1 MKRFKNI
8 LFIADRDDSLQAALQ
23 RAVSLAKTNKARLTV
38 MDVAPDAGLADYF
51 RRSYGI
57 DFNKQ
62 LREQRLES
70 LEAITRPYN
79 DAGIA
84 VYTTVATGTTFIE
97 VIRAVQR
104 NQHDL
109 VIKVAEHSAGLSVA
123 LFGSTDMHLLR
134 KCPCP
139 VWIDAPTSTG
149 DYKKVLAAVDPFD
162 DASGDL
168 QRLILDLATSL
179 AAREQAELEVVH
191 AWELPGESILTH
203 GRGRLPLHEVEA
215 MLKDRKEHH
224 QRSLDALLL
233 PYGLS
238 RGEGNIHLR
247 KGHPARVITA
257 CARECEADLIVMGT
271 LGRVSIPG
279 LIIGNTAEDV
289 LREMQTAVLAVKP
302 GGFVSPIVK

>member
-1 MKRFKNI
+1 MKRFKDI
-8 LFIADRDDSLQAALQ
+8 LFIADREDGLETALE
-23 RAVSLAKTNKARLTV
+23 RAVALAKTNEARLTV
-38 MDVAPDAGLADYF
+38 MDIAPDAGLADHF
-51 RRSYGI
+51 RRTYGI

-62 LREQRLES
+62 LREQRLDS
-70 LEAITRPYN
+70 LEALTRPYN
-79 DAGIA
+79 DAGIH
-84 VYTTVATGTTFIE
+84 VYTTVATGTRFIE
-97 VIRAVQR
+97 VIHAVQR

-109 VIKVAEHSAGLSVA
+109 VIKVAEHNAGLSAA

-139 VWIDAPTSTG
+139 VWIDGPTNTG
-149 DYKKVLAAVDPFD
+149 NYKKVLAAVDPFD
-162 DASGDL
+162 DTSGDL

-203 GRGRLPLHEVEA
+203 SRGRLPLHEVEA
-215 MLKDRKEHH
+215 MLKDRKEQH

-233 PYGLS
+233 AYGLS
-238 RGEGNIHLR
+238 SGEGNVHLR
-247 KGHPARVITA
+247 KGRPAQVITA
-257 CARECEADLIVMGT
+257 CAREREADLIVMGT
-271 LGRVSIPG
+271 LGRVSVPG

-302 GGFVSPIVK
+302 SGFVSPIVQ